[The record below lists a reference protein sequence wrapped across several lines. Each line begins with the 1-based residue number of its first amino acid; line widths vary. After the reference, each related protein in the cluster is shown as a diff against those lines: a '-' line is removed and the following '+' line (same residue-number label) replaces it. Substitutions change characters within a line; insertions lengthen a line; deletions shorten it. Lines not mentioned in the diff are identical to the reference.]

1 MSNLSFAILILS
13 AIIAFGVALGSLRY
27 RKIGLG
33 SAGVL
38 FVGILFGQFGVQ
50 IEPSILEFARDFGL
64 LLFVYA
70 IGLQVGPSF
79 FSSLRSTGL
88 KLNLLAVIVICL
100 GTLAAF
106 GIHYL
111 LQIKPAA
118 TAGLLAGA
126 TTNTPSLAAAQAAL
140 ETSGGNFDVDE
151 VGMAYAVVYPFAIA
165 GIILAILVTRSFL
178 ASAPAESATDR
189 PDQPAA
195 IDLELTNQNLD
206 GRELSTI
213 GPLADEQVVAS
224 RILRN
229 GAVFV
234 PKNDTALAL
243 HDRVRFVGPR
253 RYLNELEMLVGPPSP
268 IAVSPGLPDLS
279 AKRLMVTSS
288 RVAGRTLAELSLETK
303 YSVAITRV
311 IRGELEFTGRDDL
324 CLHLGD
330 LIVVVGTP
338 ESLDAATGLV
348 GNEPKALDRPP
359 LIALF
364 FGILCGVLLGSL
376 PIALPGL
383 PASVRFGLA
392 GGPLVAAL
400 LFSQLGRLG
409 PLNWYLSPGA
419 NQVLREFGMALFLA
433 SVGLK
438 AGHGFL
444 ATVLSTTGAW
454 WVGLGFSLT
463 LIPLLV
469 ASFIGARFLKL
480 DRATLSGVLAGSM
493 TDPPAL
499 AFANDLEQSQRPL
512 LAYATVYPLTMV
524 LRIFLAQILVL
535 VITR

>member
-1 MSNLSFAILILS
+1 M
-13 AIIAFGVALGSLRY
+13 
-27 RKIGLG
+27 
-33 SAGVL
+33 
-38 FVGILFGQFGVQ
+38 
-50 IEPSILEFARDFGL
+50 
-64 LLFVYA
+64 
-70 IGLQVGPSF
+70 QV
-79 FSSLRSTGL
+79 
-88 KLNLLAVIVICL
+88 
-100 GTLAAF
+100 
-106 GIHYL
+106 
-111 LQIKPAA
+111 KPAA

-126 TTNTPSLAAAQAAL
+126 TTNTPSLAAAQTAL

-165 GIILAILVTRSFL
+165 GIILAIIITLSVL
-178 ASAPAESATDR
+178 ASDPAEFVNER
-189 PDQPAA
+189 PHQPAA

-206 GRELSTI
+206 GCELGTI
-213 GPLADEQVVAS
+213 AALAEDRVVAS
-224 RILRN
+224 RILRK

-234 PKNDTALAL
+234 PKSDTALAL
-243 HDRVRFVGPR
+243 HDRVRFVGAR
-253 RYLNELEMLVGPPSP
+253 RYLDELETLVGPPSP
-268 IAVSPGLPDLS
+268 ITVSPGLPDLS

-288 RVAGRTLAELSLETK
+288 RVAGRTLAELALETK
-303 YSVAITRV
+303 YSVVITRV

-338 ESLDAATGLV
+338 ESLEAATGVV

-364 FGILCGVLLGSL
+364 FGILCVVLVGSL

-419 NQVLREFGMALFLA
+419 NQVLREVGMALFLA

-454 WVGLGFSLT
+454 WVVLGFSIT
-463 LIPLLV
+463 FVPLLIV
-469 ASFIGARFLKL
+469 AFIGGRFLKL

-499 AFANDLEQSQRPL
+499 AFANDLEQSQLPL

-524 LRIFLAQILVL
+524 LRIFLAQVLVL
-535 VITR
+535 VIAR